1 MEKIRIGN
9 DFTVEWSI
17 IRKLNGESSEYNLE
31 GRNLVLKCVSPYTT
45 IEVKNFSVE
54 GNVIKWPFYGKDQKV
69 TGIYSLIL
77 EENKGEYGMVTID
90 VISAFML
97 VPHTKDEQRSS
108 NSALAIEK
116 IELTSEVIIGVGA
129 SVTVDS
135 ELSESSE
142 NPVQNMV
149 VTSALNALGEA
160 LDTINENL
168 GKKADAEVVGSLT
181 EGINSLDERKVDK
194 IAGKG
199 LSTEDFTTAE
209 KSKLAALRNFDSSGI
224 LADIESLQNNK
235 VDKEEG
241 KGLST
246 NDFTTLLKEKLESLN
261 NYDDTDIS
269 NAVARLR
276 DDFDSLTQED
286 ASEAIENFNEIISFL
301 SEIEDS
307 ESLDGII
314 ASIEQQIAA
323 KQDKLI
329 SGQNIKTINGQSVLG
344 SGDIQIGG
352 NEIVSVTSSE
362 TNVAITPGKTYFIK
376 SSSSSALNINLSAS
390 APEGTLT
397 RIILYSGAHS
407 SVNFNNATI
416 VWAGNTYQIQKHQW
430 YEITFI
436 VASDYSIPKLLGNLT
451 EYYEV

>member
-17 IRKLNGESSEYNLE
+17 IRRLNGESSEYNLE

-45 IEVKNFSVE
+45 IEVKDFSVE

-77 EENKGEYGMVTID
+77 EENKGEYGMVTLD

-116 IELTSEVIIGVGA
+116 IELTSEVVIGVGA

-149 VTSALNALGEA
+149 VTTALNALGEA
-160 LDTINENL
+160 LEVVNENL
-168 GKKADAEVVGSLT
+168 GKKADAEAVESLT
-181 EGINSLDERKVDK
+181 EGVNSLDERKVEK
-194 IAGKG
+194 VAGKG

-209 KSKLAALRNFDSSGI
+209 KSKLSALRNFDSSGI

-246 NDFTTLLKEKLESLN
+246 NDFTTDEKMKLSALKNYDESGMAKRVTKLES
-261 NYDDTDIS
+261 
-269 NAVARLR
+269 
-276 DDFDSLTQED
+276 
-286 ASEAIENFNEIISFL
+286 
-301 SEIEDS
+301 
-307 ESLDGII
+307 G
-314 ASIEQQIAA
+314 
-323 KQDKLI
+323 KQDKRTFVTLDNAI
-329 SGQNIKTINGQSVLG
+329 SGNIDLNAETTYYLMSTSYDAKTFRVMISA
-344 SGDIQIGG
+344 S
-352 NEIVSVTSSE
+352 ESSL
-362 TNVAITPGKTYFIK
+362 GKT
-376 SSSSSALNINLSAS
+376 
-390 APEGTLT
+390 T
-397 RIILYSGAHS
+397 RIIFYVGGS
-407 SVNFNNATI
+407 SNFVFPESIIWNRTPELASNKFYDVTLEFAIMGGSPMLFGTI
-416 VWAGNTYQIQKHQW
+416 VEFG
-430 YEITFI
+430 
-436 VASDYSIPKLLGNLT
+436 G
-451 EYYEV
+451 

>member
-9 DFTVEWSI
+9 DFTVEWGI

-45 IEVKNFSVE
+45 IEVKDFSVE

-116 IELTSEVIIGVGA
+116 IELTSEVVIGVGA

-149 VTSALNALGEA
+149 VTTALNALGEA
-160 LDTINENL
+160 LELVNENL
-168 GKKADAEVVGSLT
+168 GKKADAEVVESLT
-181 EGINSLDERKVDK
+181 EGINSLQD
-194 IAGKG
+194 
-199 LSTEDFTTAE
+199 
-209 KSKLAALRNFDSSGI
+209 
-224 LADIESLQNNK
+224 NK

-246 NDFTTLLKEKLESLN
+246 NDFTTDEKNKLSALKNYDESGMAKRVTKLES
-261 NYDDTDIS
+261 
-269 NAVARLR
+269 
-276 DDFDSLTQED
+276 
-286 ASEAIENFNEIISFL
+286 
-301 SEIEDS
+301 
-307 ESLDGII
+307 G
-314 ASIEQQIAA
+314 
-323 KQDKLI
+323 KQDKRTFVTLDNAI
-329 SGQNIKTINGQSVLG
+329 SGNIDLNAETTYYLMSTSYEAKTFRVMISA
-344 SGDIQIGG
+344 S
-352 NEIVSVTSSE
+352 ESSL
-362 TNVAITPGKTYFIK
+362 GKT
-376 SSSSSALNINLSAS
+376 
-390 APEGTLT
+390 T
-397 RIILYSGAHS
+397 RIIFYVGGS
-407 SVNFNNATI
+407 SNFVFPESIIWNRTPEFASNKFYDVTLEFAIMGGSPMLFGTI
-416 VWAGNTYQIQKHQW
+416 VEFG
-430 YEITFI
+430 
-436 VASDYSIPKLLGNLT
+436 G
-451 EYYEV
+451 